1 MMLLVVAIFYFVVVQ
16 TMAFSVAVLQ
26 LQSLPPFAVSTN
38 LAGDWALLLLFY
50 LMVEC
55 PMQDFF
61 LAAKSLQV
69 MAFAS
74 LGLLLEL
81 TTIRRREEE
90 AK

>member
-1 MMLLVVAIFYFVVVQ
+1 MLLVVAIFYFVVVQ

-74 LGLLLEL
+74 LLLEL